1 MGGAAAFADQ
11 VFHLA
16 GRSVVR
22 TSRQPAAVIS
32 PLVFPLMLLAVN
44 SGGLRAETQLPGFPT
59 HSFVAFALA
68 VPFIQG
74 ALFATMNAGT
84 DLARDIQTGFLN
96 RLSLTPMRGIA
107 VLVGQLGGVV
117 CLAVIQ
123 AAVYIAVGLIV
134 GVHIASGPL
143 GVLALVVFAVLIA
156 LAFGSLGALAALRTG
171 SGEAVQG
178 LFPAFFVFLF
188 ISSMNIPRNLIDV
201 TWFRDA
207 ATANPV
213 SYLIECVRS
222 LIIGGW
228 DVEALAL
235 GFGIATAIAA
245 VGFVLATLALR
256 ARMAR
261 S

>member
-1 MGGAAAFADQ
+1 VSAFADQ
-11 VFHLA
+11 VVNLA
-16 GRSVVR
+16 RRSVVR
-22 TSRQPAAVIS
+22 TARQPAAVIS

-44 SGGLRAETQLPGFPT
+44 SGGLKAETRLPGFPT
-59 HSFVAFALA
+59 SSFTAFALA

-107 VLVGQLGGVV
+107 VLAGQLGGVV
-117 CLAVIQ
+117 TLAVIQ
-123 AAVYIAVGLIV
+123 AAVYIAVGLAV
-134 GVHIASGPL
+134 GVRIQSGPL
-143 GVLALVVFAVLIA
+143 GVLALFAFAIVVSLG
-156 LAFGSLGALAALRTG
+156 FGSLGALAALRTG

-188 ISSMNIPRNLIDV
+188 ISSMNIPRNLIAV

-207 ATANPV
+207 ATVNPV

-222 LIIGGW
+222 LIITGW
-228 DVEALAL
+228 DGQALAL
-235 GFGIATAIAA
+235 GFGIAAA
-245 VGFVLATLALR
+245 VAVVGLTLATIALR